1 MPAKPINTRLEL
13 LAYDPF
19 GDDIFQFKE
28 NQPCLVDL
36 STLQRLYLQT
46 IPKEIRYNPES
57 TWVAIASM
65 GRNNPFY
72 HFTGSEDTIEFEI
85 TWYAN
90 QEGKQDV
97 IKKCKW
103 LESLTKNNGYDDKPP
118 EVKFI
123 FGELFKDSKFIVTKA
138 PYSLGQFSRPVGMM
152 PTLAVQQLTL
162 KRITEDNLK
171 RADILK
177 YTT

>member
-1 MPAKPINTRLEL
+1 MPATPINSRLEL
-13 LAYDPF
+13 LAHDPF

-36 STLQRLYLQT
+36 TTLQRLYLQT
-46 IPKEIRYNPES
+46 IPKEIRNNIES

-85 TWYAN
+85 TWYCQ
-90 QEGKQDV
+90 QESRQDV

-103 LESLTKNNGYDDKPP
+103 LESLTKNDGYDNKPP

-123 FGELFKDSKFIVTKA
+123 FGDLYKDSKFIVTKA
-138 PYSLGQFSRPVGMM
+138 PYSLGLFSRPYMMM
-152 PTLAVQQLTL
+152 PTLAIQQITL
-162 KRITEDNLK
+162 KRITEDNRK
-171 RADILK
+171 RTDILK